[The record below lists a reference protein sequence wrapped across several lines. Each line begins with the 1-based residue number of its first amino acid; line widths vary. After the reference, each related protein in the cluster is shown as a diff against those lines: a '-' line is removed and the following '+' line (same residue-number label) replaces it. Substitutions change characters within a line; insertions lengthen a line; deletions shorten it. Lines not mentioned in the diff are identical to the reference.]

1 MLVLLL
7 SIPSYDLYIQNQ
19 QKVIFEIVF
28 NIDSDNI
35 LTVEKFVFLFLYLLK
50 YLKEFSLVYSRNV
63 HLIDICAI
71 VKKI

>member
-50 YLKEFSLVYSRNV
+50 YLKEFSLVYSRKCT
-63 HLIDICAI
+63 LD
-71 VKKI
+71 

>member
-7 SIPSYDLYIQNQ
+7 SIPSYDLYIQKT

>member
-35 LTVEKFVFLFLYLLK
+35 LTVEKLFFLFLYLLK